1 MNFLSHKG
9 IAALPTLLVLGGV
22 VVNIVIVLTV
32 GVYLLSTS
40 GLGVKLSSEALAAA
54 YAGVQD
60 GLIRLA
66 RDNNTFPANYQFA
79 VGTANVTVEICSTL
93 PECGG
98 SGKRKISSMGTA
110 LTRSR
115 KVEAVVSVSTLG
127 EVKLES
133 VQEIPL

>member
-1 MNFLSHKG
+1 MKFTSYRG

-22 VVNIVIVLTV
+22 VVNIMIVLTV

-40 GLGVKLSSEALAAA
+40 GLGSRLSSEALAAA

-66 RDNNTFPANYQFA
+66 RDNNNFPTSYQFS
-79 VGTANVTVEICSTL
+79 VNTANVTVEICTTL

-98 SGKRKISSMGTA
+98 VGNRKISSTGTA

-115 KVEAVVSVSTLG
+115 KVEAIVSVSAFG
-127 EVKLES
+127 EVSLES
-133 VQEIPL
+133 IKELPL